1 MQEFDGSTI
10 WQEALDIARKQLPE
24 QEFLMWFRL
33 AYQSFENNT
42 FIVGAP
48 NSFLRDQFDR
58 KYHDFILGIIKSLT
72 ELDLSLSV
80 VATKPDPFSVAQYAT
95 PMAAAQALSPAGGA
109 PRKDG
114 QENGLPTVEES
125 APREGLEGGA
135 AAGSTQGLRLDP
147 QPVVHNQTHS
157 IYIDTTNPVQ
167 PRGQAG
173 QNEDAFRGRSSLRAN
188 YRFDNFI
195 VGDNNRFTFNASE
208 AVAKSPARVYNP
220 LLIYGGVGLGK
231 THLMHA
237 IGNSVGETY
246 PSMKII
252 CITAEDFTNEFIQTI
267 HDRSTHEFKNKYRGA
282 DILLID
288 DIHFFQNKPG
298 VQEEL
303 FHTFNALYDSERQMV
318 FTLDR
323 HVKELKDFSDRLKSR
338 FDKGLVVDVQ
348 PPMYETRVA
357 ILKQKLL
364 QSSKN
369 VSVSEEV
376 IDLIANN
383 VSSNVRDLEGC
394 LTKLTAYADLVHKE
408 LTVDIAKTLLKE
420 MFNSKKHSVITVD
433 SIIRMVADNYK
444 LSLSDLKGK
453 KRSKNIAFA
462 RQVAMFV
469 IREVTEYST
478 TEIGVE
484 FGGRD
489 HTTVMHSC
497 QKIEQ
502 MAKFDPSFDTEIQ
515 KLLASARQTET
526 T

>member
-1 MQEFDGSTI
+1 MADFDGSAI
-10 WQEALDIARKQLPE
+10 WGEALEMARKDIPE
-24 QEFLMWFRL
+24 QEYLMWFRIDYLSL
-33 AYQSFENNT
+33 ADGTLS
-42 FIVGAP
+42 VKAP

-58 KYHDFILGIIKSLT
+58 KYHDFMENLVREITALDIKLEVTAMRNAESLPKSAPEAGGTPAAT
-72 ELDLSLSV
+72 EKGTFPSNEPGAASGPG
-80 VATKPDPFSVAQYAT
+80 KPFSPLYVDVPAQSQPKA
-95 PMAAAQALSPAGGA
+95 PAHRADAG
-109 PRKDG
+109 PRIH
-114 QENGLPTVEES
+114 P
-125 APREGLEGGA
+125 
-135 AAGSTQGLRLDP
+135 
-147 QPVVHNQTHS
+147 
-157 IYIDTTNPVQ
+157 
-167 PRGQAG
+167 
-173 QNEDAFRGRSSLRAN
+173 SLRPA

-195 VGDNNRFTFNASE
+195 VGDNNRFIYNASE

-237 IGNSVGETY
+237 IGNYVFQVE
-246 PSMKII
+246 PEKKVI
-252 CITAEDFTNEFIQTI
+252 CITAEEFTNEFIQMI
-267 HDRSTHEFKNKYRGA
+267 HDRSTHEFKNKYRNA
-282 DILLID
+282 DVLLID

-364 QSSKN
+364 QSGKN
-369 VSVSEEV
+369 VSVVEEV
-376 IDLIANN
+376 IDLIADN

-394 LTKLTAYADLVHKE
+394 LTKLTAYAELVHKD
-408 LTVDIAKTLLKE
+408 LTVDIAKNLLKE
-420 MFNSKKHSVITVD
+420 MFNAKRHSAITVD
-433 SIIRMVADNYK
+433 SIIRMVADFYK

-453 KRSKNIAFA
+453 KRSKNIALA

-502 MAKFDPSFDTEIQ
+502 MVKFDPSFDATIQ
-515 KLLASARQTET
+515 KLLRDARENGSA
-526 T
+526 